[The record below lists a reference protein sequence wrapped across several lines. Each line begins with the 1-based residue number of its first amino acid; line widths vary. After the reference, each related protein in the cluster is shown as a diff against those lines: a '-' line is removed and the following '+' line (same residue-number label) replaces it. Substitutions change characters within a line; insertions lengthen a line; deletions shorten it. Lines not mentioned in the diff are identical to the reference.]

1 MENFIFNFWN
11 AWTLLDLVI
20 MIILAA
26 CWYFTNEKKRDLQ
39 TEYNYSEFMLKCE
52 QTKFENEKT
61 RSLSLK
67 LENEKL
73 NHEKQ
78 ELQFLLDADEEIIQS
93 FNDKISRK
101 DQPRDKKGHFT
112 KVEKEPEKEV
122 IEWVCNTTQYEP
134 HFTKDNTYKPSEIK
148 SKGNDLIHMVSNS
161 GNTCLVYK
169 SDFKPV
175 TK

>member
-1 MENFIFNFWN
+1 MENFILNLFN

-20 MIILAA
+20 MLILAA
-26 CWYFTNEKKRDLQ
+26 CWYFTNEKKRDLH

-52 QTKFENEKT
+52 QTKFENEQIKFQ
-61 RSLSLK
+61 SK
-67 LENEKL
+67 WAEAEKL

-78 ELQFLLDADEEIIQS
+78 ELQFLLDAYEEIIQS
-93 FNDKISRK
+93 FHDKISRK
-101 DQPRDKKGHFT
+101 DQPRDKKGHFA

-122 IEWVCNTTQYEP
+122 TELVCNTTQYEP

-161 GNTCLVYK
+161 GGTCLVYK